1 MAKIIPLQVSQRAGT
16 GRAAVK
22 ALRRSGQVPGILY
35 GKTKDTPVRSR
46 AIAID
51 AKKLGAL
58 LHSSSSENVLV
69 DVELTD
75 GAGKKVDSHLALLLD
90 VQHHPLEDYI
100 VHVDLHEIVQDEILH
115 AEVPLISEGE
125 PVGVKTGGG
134 LLETMLRHVRV
145 ACLPRDLPELI
156 TVDVSHLEIG
166 HSVHVRELK
175 LPPNVTVT
183 NPPEL
188 PVFSVFAPKEEVVEV
203 VTEVVQ
209 PEVIKEKK
217 VDEADA
223 APDAKGGKSD
233 SRGGKPDAKSA
244 GGKPDAKAAG
254 GAKPDAKAA
263 AKPEGK
269 K

>member
-1 MAKIIPLQVSQRAGT
+1 MAKTVSLQVAQRAGI
-16 GRAAVK
+16 GRTALKAVRQ
-22 ALRRSGQVPGILY
+22 AGRVPGILY
-35 GKTKDTPVRSR
+35 GKAKDKSVRSR
-46 AIAID
+46 PIDID
-51 AKKLGAL
+51 AKKLKAV
-58 LHSSSSENVLV
+58 LHSSTSENVLV

-75 GAGKKVDSHLALLLD
+75 QAGTKVDQHLALLVD

-100 VHVDLHEIVQDEILH
+100 IHIDLHEIDQDEILH
-115 AEVPLISEGE
+115 AEVPVSSVGE

-134 LLETMLRHVRV
+134 LLETMLRTIRV

-175 LPPNVTVT
+175 LPANVTAS

-188 PVFSVFAPKEEVVEV
+188 PVFSVFAPKEEVVETPS
-203 VTEVVQ
+203 TEVVQ
-209 PEVIKEKK
+209 PEVIMEKK
-217 VDEADA
+217 VDEA
-223 APDAKGGKSD
+223 APAPGAKG
-233 SRGGKPDAKSA
+233 A
-244 GGKPDAKAAG
+244 KPDAKAAG
-254 GAKPDAKAA
+254 GKADAKAPA

>member
-1 MAKIIPLQVSQRAGT
+1 MAKTVSLQVAQRAGI
-16 GRAAVK
+16 GRTALKAVRN
-22 ALRRSGQVPGILY
+22 AGRVPGVLY
-35 GKTKDTPVRSR
+35 GLAKDKTVRSR
-46 AIAID
+46 PID
-51 AKKLGAL
+51 IDSKKLQSV
-58 LHSSSSENVLV
+58 LHSSTSENVLV

-75 GAGKKVDSHLALLLD
+75 PAGKKVDQHLALLVD

-100 VHVDLHEIVQDEILH
+100 IHIDLHEIDQDKILH
-115 AEVPLISEGE
+115 AEVPVTSIGE

-134 LLETMLRHVRV
+134 LLETMLRTIRV

-156 TVDVSHLEIG
+156 EVDVTELTIG

-175 LPPNVTVT
+175 LPNGVTAV

-188 PVFSVFAPKEEVVEV
+188 PVYSVFAPKEEVVAVPTAEV
-203 VTEVVQ
+203 AQ

-217 VDEADA
+217 VEGEAA
-223 APDAKGGKSD
+223 APDAKGG
-233 SRGGKPDAKSA
+233 
-244 GGKPDAKAAG
+244 
-254 GAKPDAKAA
+254 KPDAKAA